1 ESVAPIP
8 VLGNAPPDRPAA
20 LSPDRRTSSLSRNPC
35 IERRGTHTLWIQF
48 GNVKE
53 GRMKDFHEWTKK
65 NEGQFEKHAP
75 PGWAYRGTFGAVLGF
90 GNYDTALI
98 MECSKY
104 GDFDKLREH
113 KDEVWDRLGQEA
125 SEFFLP
131 GQGQAILLRTP
142 A

>member
-1 ESVAPIP
+1 M
-8 VLGNAPPDRPAA
+8 
-20 LSPDRRTSSLSRNPC
+20 
-35 IERRGTHTLWIQF
+35 LWIQF

-53 GRMKDFHEWTKK
+53 GRMKDFQDWTKK

-75 PGWAYRGTFGAVLGF
+75 PGWAYRGTFGTVLGF

-98 MECSKY
+98 MECGKY

-125 SEFFLP
+125 TEFFLP
-131 GQGQAILLRTP
+131 GQGQAILLRELGDVKVMEP
-142 A
+142 LKKKK

>member
-1 ESVAPIP
+1 M
-8 VLGNAPPDRPAA
+8 
-20 LSPDRRTSSLSRNPC
+20 
-35 IERRGTHTLWIQF
+35 LWIQF

-53 GRMKDFHEWTKK
+53 GRMKDFQEWTTK

-90 GNYDTALI
+90 GNYDSALI

-113 KDEVWDRLGQEA
+113 KDEIWDRLGQEA
-125 SEFFLP
+125 SEFVLP
-131 GQGQAILLRTP
+131 GQRQAILLRELGDVKVMEP
-142 A
+142 LKKKK

>member
-1 ESVAPIP
+1 MWARGTN
-8 VLGNAPPDRPAA
+8 LKPPNDRAT
-20 LSPDRRTSSLSRNPC
+20 RRTSSLSRNPC
-35 IERRGTHTLWIQF
+35 IGWRGTRMLWIQF

-53 GRMKDFHEWTKK
+53 GRMKDFQEWTKK

-90 GNYDTALI
+90 GNYDSALI

-113 KDEVWDRLGQEA
+113 KDEIWDRLGRKRA
-125 SEFFLP
+125 NFSSR
-131 GQGQAILLRTP
+131 GRARRSCCANSATSRSWSR
-142 A
+142 